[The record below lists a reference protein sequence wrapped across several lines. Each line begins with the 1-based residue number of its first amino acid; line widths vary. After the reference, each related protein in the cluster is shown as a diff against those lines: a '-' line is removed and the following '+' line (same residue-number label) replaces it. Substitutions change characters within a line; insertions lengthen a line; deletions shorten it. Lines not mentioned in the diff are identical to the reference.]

1 MYRGFTLGRSPAN
14 MLHLKPFN
22 FNYTVG
28 TGTRNGRYTAARGS
42 RLQDILTGRRGEPVR
57 TIVIHPVAEERSAR
71 CIHFAVL
78 LVGAETPVVEGLGA
92 RFAQLLEYQG
102 TPGGEE
108 RTGAARIE
116 HKLLRRVAGAD
127 PIALV
132 VVGVHIVL
140 GNPNGHG
147 GQRRVDGQLGIH
159 GLDLAGKFGNR

>member
-1 MYRGFTLGRSPAN
+1 MRKVSC
-14 MLHLKPFN
+14 
-22 FNYTVG
+22 
-28 TGTRNGRYTAARGS
+28 TAARGG
-42 RLQDILTGRRGEPVR
+42 RLENILTGRRGKPVSE
-57 TIVIHPVAEERSAR
+57 IVIHPVAELRS
-71 CIHFAVL
+71 
-78 LVGAETPVVEGLGA
+78 VGRPTRRTADLAELPVSAESPVVDGLGA
-92 RFAQLLEYQG
+92 RFAQLLEYPG
-102 TPGGEE
+102 TPGGEVW
-108 RTGAARIE
+108 TAAARIQ